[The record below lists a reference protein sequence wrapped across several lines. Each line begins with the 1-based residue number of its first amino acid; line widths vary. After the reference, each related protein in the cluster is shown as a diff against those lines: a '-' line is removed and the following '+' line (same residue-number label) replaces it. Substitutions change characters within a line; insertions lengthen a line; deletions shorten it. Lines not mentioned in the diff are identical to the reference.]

1 MRCLDCSH
9 MTSGDSPGSK
19 EMSRHGFGLCDRERS
34 QAHYRSMTAERE
46 CGKFEEAAADV
57 LAQRIRWM
65 ERKNGKEAA

>member
-1 MRCLDCSH
+1 

>member
-1 MRCLDCSH
+1 

-19 EMSRHGFGLCDRERS
+19 EMSRHGFSLCSRERS

-57 LAQRIRWM
+57 LAQRISWIK
-65 ERKNGKEAA
+65 RKETKNENAD

>member
-1 MRCLDCSH
+1 

-19 EMSRHGFGLCDRERS
+19 EMSRHGFSLCDRERS
-34 QAHYRSMTAERE
+34 QAHYRSMTAERD